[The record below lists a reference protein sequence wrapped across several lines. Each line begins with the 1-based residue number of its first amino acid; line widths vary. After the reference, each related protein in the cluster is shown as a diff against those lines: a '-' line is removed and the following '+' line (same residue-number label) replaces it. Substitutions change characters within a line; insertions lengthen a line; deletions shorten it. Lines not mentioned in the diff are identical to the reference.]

1 MFNGK
6 RSKRFLTTVLA
17 IGMFCMNINIAYA
30 SEIGPGYQNIQSVES
45 EDSNSKGIIRN
56 EGDIARIEEDGV
68 YTYYNKNYYIRD
80 KEIVA
85 SDYVGDTWYTKFG
98 VAASDE
104 VYEFTGG
111 VEEKDKA
118 YWEAINTLASLQSPN
133 EDVTVVKAGFPNQWE
148 VLAYVNRVESI
159 YNVTETPLHFAF
171 KRMPP
176 DPYVFLVIEN
186 SQENIDTARKILEG
200 MSLINQTYNDL
211 GFANIE
217 GEEAKIK
224 AIHDW
229 LANNIRY
236 DLTYE
241 KRKGISGLTEG
252 KTVCAGYTQ
261 LFYLFAKKA
270 GIDVEVIGGV
280 GTNDDGSFSMT
291 DNEHIWNRVKLNGEY
306 KYIDVTWDAN
316 VIDSINRIDKSRFT
330 EEALNKLKDSMFY
343 HYYLKDREE
352 FNQDHFGFAAYK

>member
-1 MFNGK
+1 MFGRK
-6 RSKRFLTTVLA
+6 RSKRLLVTVLA
-17 IGMFCMNINIAYA
+17 IGMLGINVNTAFA
-30 SEIGPGYQNIQSVES
+30 NEIGPGYENISVES
-45 EDSNSKGIIRN
+45 GESKGIIRSK
-56 EGDIARIEEDGV
+56 GDITRVNEDGI
-68 YTYYNKNYYIRD
+68 YTYYNKNYYIKD
-80 KEIVA
+80 KQVVTNN
-85 SDYVGDTWYTKFG
+85 YVGDTWYTKFG
-98 VAASDE
+98 IAASDE

-118 YWEAINTLASLQSPN
+118 YWEAINTLASLELPN

-148 VLAYVNRVESI
+148 ILAYINRVESI

-171 KRMPP
+171 KRIPP
-176 DPYVFLVIEN
+176 DSYLFLSIQN

-200 MSLINQTYNDL
+200 MSLIDQTYNDL

-236 DLTYE
+236 DFTYE
-241 KRKGISGLTEG
+241 KKKAIIGLTEG
-252 KTVCAGYTQ
+252 KMVCTGYTQ
-261 LFYLFAKKA
+261 LFYLFGKKA

-316 VIDSINRIDKSRFT
+316 VIDAINRNRSGHTD
-330 EEALNKLKDSMFY
+330 EECNSLKDKLFY
-343 HYYLKDREE
+343 KYYLKDQAE

>member
-1 MFNGK
+1 MFE
-6 RSKRFLTTVLA
+6 RSKRLLVTVLA
-17 IGMFCMNINIAYA
+17 IGMLGINVNTAFA
-30 SEIGPGYQNIQSVES
+30 NEIGPGYENISVQS
-45 EDSNSKGIIRN
+45 EDSKGTIRS
-56 EGDIARIEEDGV
+56 EVDITKIEKDGI
-68 YTYYNKNYYIRD
+68 YTYYNKNYYIKD
-80 KEIVA
+80 KQVVTNN
-85 SDYVGDTWYTKFG
+85 YVGDTWYTKFG
-98 VAASDE
+98 IAASDE

-118 YWEAINTLASLQSPN
+118 YWEAINTLASLELPN

-148 VLAYVNRVESI
+148 ILAYINRVESI

-171 KRMPP
+171 KRIPP
-176 DPYVFLVIEN
+176 DSYLFLSIQN

-200 MSLINQTYNDL
+200 MSLIDQTYNDL

-236 DLTYE
+236 DFTYE
-241 KRKGISGLTEG
+241 KKKAIIGLTEG
-252 KTVCAGYTQ
+252 KMVCTGYTQ
-261 LFYLFAKKA
+261 LFYLFGKKA

-306 KYIDVTWDAN
+306 N
-316 VIDSINRIDKSRFT
+316 S
-330 EEALNKLKDSMFY
+330 LKDKLFY
-343 HYYLKDREE
+343 KYYLKDQAE

>member
-6 RSKRFLTTVLA
+6 GRFLATVLA
-17 IGMFCMNINIAYA
+17 IGMFCMNINISYA
-30 SEIGPGYQNIQSVES
+30 SEIGPGYQSIQSAEN
-45 EDSNSKGIIRN
+45 EGSKGIIRSEADVKRVN
-56 EGDIARIEEDGV
+56 EDGI

-80 KEIVA
+80 KEIVT
-85 SDYVGDTWYTKFG
+85 SNYVGNTWYTKFG
-98 VAASDE
+98 IAASDE

-118 YWEAINTLASLQSPN
+118 YWEAINTLASLELPN

-148 VLAYVNRVESI
+148 ILAYANRVESI

-171 KRMPP
+171 KRIPP
-176 DPYVFLVIEN
+176 DSYLFLSIQN

-200 MSLINQTYNDL
+200 MSLIDQTYNDL
-211 GFANIE
+211 GFGNIE

-236 DLTYE
+236 DFTYE
-241 KRKGISGLTEG
+241 KKKAIIGLTEG
-252 KTVCAGYTQ
+252 KMVCTGYTQ
-261 LFYLFAKKA
+261 LFYLFGKKA

-316 VIDSINRIDKSRFT
+316 VIDAINRNRSGHTD
-330 EEALNKLKDSMFY
+330 EECNSLKDKLFY
-343 HYYLKDREE
+343 KYYLKDQAE

>member
-6 RSKRFLTTVLA
+6 VSKRLLATVLA
-17 IGMFCMNINIAYA
+17 LGMLCMNVNISYA
-30 SEIGPGYQNIQSVES
+30 SEIGPGYQNIQSVEN
-45 EDSNSKGIIRN
+45 EGSKGIIRS
-56 EGDIARIEEDGV
+56 EGDITRVNEDGI
-68 YTYYNKNYYIRD
+68 YTYYNKNYYIKD
-80 KEIVA
+80 KEIVTNN
-85 SDYVGDTWYTKFG
+85 YVGDTWYTKFG
-98 VAASDE
+98 IAASDE
-104 VYEFTGG
+104 VYEFTDG

-133 EDVTVVKAGFPNQWE
+133 EDFTVIKVGFPNYYE
-148 VLAYVNRVESI
+148 ILAYINRIESI
-159 YNVTETPLHFAF
+159 YNVTETPMHFSF
-171 KRMPP
+171 KRIPP
-176 DPYVFLVIEN
+176 DPYLFLTIQN
-186 SQENIDTARKILEG
+186 SQENIDTSRKILEG
-200 MSLINQTYNDL
+200 MDLINQTYQNL

-236 DLTYE
+236 DFTYE
-241 KRKGISGLTEG
+241 KKKGISGLTEG

-261 LFYLFAKKA
+261 LFYLFGKKA

-280 GTNDDGSFSMT
+280 GTNDRGSFSMT

-316 VIDSINRIDKSRFT
+316 VIDSINRIDTSKFR
-330 EEALNKLKDSMFY
+330 EEEINAVKDSMFY
-343 HYYLKDREE
+343 KYYLKDKDE
-352 FNQDHFGFAAYK
+352 FNQDHFGFVAHK

>member
-6 RSKRFLTTVLA
+6 GRFLTVLA
-17 IGMFCMNINIAYA
+17 IGMFCMNVNIAYA
-30 SEIGPGYQNIQSVES
+30 SEIGPGYQNIQSAEN
-45 EDSNSKGIIRN
+45 EGSKGIIRSEADVKRVN
-56 EGDIARIEEDGV
+56 EDGI

-80 KEIVA
+80 KEIVT
-85 SDYVGDTWYTKFG
+85 SNYVGDTWYTKFG
-98 VAASDE
+98 IAASDE

-118 YWEAINTLASLQSPN
+118 YWEAINTLASLELPN
-133 EDVTVVKAGFPNQWE
+133 EDVTDVTVVKAGFPNQWE
-148 VLAYVNRVESI
+148 ILAYINRVESI

-171 KRMPP
+171 KRIPP
-176 DPYVFLVIEN
+176 DSYLFLTIQN
-186 SQENIDTARKILEG
+186 SQENIDTAKQILEG
-200 MSLINQTYNDL
+200 MSLIDQTYNDL

-236 DLTYE
+236 DFTYE
-241 KRKGISGLTEG
+241 KKKAIIGLTEG
-252 KTVCAGYTQ
+252 KMVCTGYTQ
-261 LFYLFAKKA
+261 LFYLFGKKA

-316 VIDSINRIDKSRFT
+316 VIDAINKADRNKYT
-330 EEALNKLKDSMFY
+330 EEEINAVKDSMFY
-343 HYYLKDREE
+343 HYYLKDKDE